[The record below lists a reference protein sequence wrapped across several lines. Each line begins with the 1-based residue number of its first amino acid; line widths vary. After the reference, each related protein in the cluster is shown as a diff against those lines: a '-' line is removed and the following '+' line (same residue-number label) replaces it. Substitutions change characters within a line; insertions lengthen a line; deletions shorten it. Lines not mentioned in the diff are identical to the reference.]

1 MKIRLPYFARFT
13 FASPSMNLDNYF
25 NGIDYDPDLL
35 YGGQQP
41 SQPARRKASREASA
55 ARDDYE
61 TEAPSRRKRQRT
73 ATPSDVERM
82 TRRAEED
89 RRAKTAE
96 RERKADRDRMDRD
109 HRERIERARM
119 REIEETERRER
130 LVSERRVRDAERAAE
145 KAARK
150 AEKEAARNNRRPL
163 TEWGI
168 VKFLCDKRTHAFFGV
183 VLMCVAVYLLIAAIS
198 FISVGGSDQSVVSS
212 LSIHQITTTGAKV
225 ENSSG
230 PVGASLAEMIFAQGL
245 GLGSLTAIV
254 YLAILGLGLMGI
266 KKCSFW
272 SVTFKSLLVAV
283 AISIV
288 GGFVGLWL
296 GSDFLYGGTHGLYV
310 NEFLVRNVD
319 WIGASLVSV
328 ILIAAVIYL
337 YLNDIISVYNRY
349 KSLQRARK
357 AKAEQ
362 IRFEQEEAQ
371 TRVREAMK
379 QSELD
384 NGDEPVDGPVGIE
397 HEAESRHEPIS
408 MGFGEEINDAV
419 DEYAIN
425 PSDRIAATETASA
438 SPLEQTNPAEV
449 TGLEKKVEII
459 SAADSSADSQQS
471 EQQNEQPEQLKE
483 TINQPVN
490 QQQEAAPANA
500 PVVAP
505 APNETQANGVEE
517 TGKERE
523 VGFEVTTNTIE
534 QADHISADLPF
545 DPTAELSHY
554 RRPSIDLLNEI
565 EVREDNVDM
574 LEQETNKE
582 RLVNVLRQFAV
593 EVSNISAIVGP
604 SVTLYKV
611 VPEEGVRIAR
621 IKGLEDD
628 IAMALSAKG
637 IRIIAPIP
645 GESSVGIEVPN
656 HQPQTVSIRK
666 ILSSKAFQESKAELP
681 IAMGATISNDV
692 FVADLTKM
700 PHLLVA
706 GATGMGKS
714 VGLNTIIASLLY
726 RKHPSELKLVLI
738 DPKRVE
744 FSNYASLERHFL
756 AELPADEEPIV
767 TKMENVLNTLNSLC
781 VEMEKRYDL
790 LKDAHV
796 VKVTKYNELFIQR
809 KLNPEKGHRYL
820 PYIVVIID
828 EFADLIMTAGK
839 QVETPIARLAQM
851 ARAVGIHLIIA
862 TQRPSTNVI
871 TGLIKA
877 NFPGR
882 IAFRVNQ
889 MVDSRTILDCP
900 GANRLNGMGD
910 MLFSVNGVMSRVQ
923 CAFIDTPEVHRIC
936 DFIDA
941 QAGFEHPYYLPEP
954 IGEDI
959 AGGASGGNAGG
970 VSRGGGNFERD
981 PLFEEVARYV
991 VQTGVASTSAVQ
1003 RTWRIGYNR
1012 AGSIMDQLEA
1022 AGIVGPATGGKARGV
1037 LVDSMQLGA
1046 MLDIDVE

>member
-1 MKIRLPYFARFT
+1 M
-13 FASPSMNLDNYF
+13 SSDNYY

-41 SQPARRKASREASA
+41 PQSPRRKYSR
-55 ARDDYE
+55 RDAD
-61 TEAPSRRKRQRT
+61 APESYDSEPQPRRKRQRT
-73 ATPSDVERM
+73 PPPADLDRM
-82 TRRAEED
+82 ARRAASD
-89 RRAKTAE
+89 RRE
-96 RERKADRDRMDRD
+96 RAASDRRDDIDRD
-109 HRERIERARM
+109 HRERVERARRREKEETERIERARI
-119 REIEETERRER
+119 REKEETERRER
-130 LVSERRVRDAERAAE
+130 LASERRVRDAERAAE
-145 KAARK
+145 KAARR
-150 AEKEAARNNRRPL
+150 AEREAARKDWKPVA
-163 TEWGI
+163 EWGV

-183 VLMCVAVYLLIAAIS
+183 VLICFAVYLLIAAIS
-198 FISVGGSDQSVVSS
+198 FINVGGSDQSAVSS
-212 LSIHQITTTGAKV
+212 LSVRQITDSGAKV
-225 ENSSG
+225 ENSAG

-272 SVTFKSLLVAV
+272 SVTFKSLLVAL

-288 GGFVGLWL
+288 GGFVGYWF
-296 GSDFLYGGTHGLYV
+296 GSDFLYGGTHGLFV
-310 NEFLVRNVD
+310 NQFLVKNVD
-319 WIGASLVSV
+319 WIGAFLVSL

-337 YLNDIISVYNRY
+337 YLNDIITVYNKY
-349 KSLQRARK
+349 KAVQKARRE
-357 AKAEQ
+357 KAEQ
-362 IRFEQEEAQ
+362 IRLEREEAQ
-371 TRVREAMK
+371 ARVKAAME
-379 QSELD
+379 QSELY
-384 NGDEPVDGPVGIE
+384 GEDENDESIP
-397 HEAESRHEPIS
+397 EAEPEIAPANLREPIS
-408 MGFGEEINDAV
+408 LGFGEEISDV
-419 DEYAIN
+419 EDEYAITPTREDTEEAVETEKPEPPETSTSPEDSDNSENAGSDEVPEDSDNSQNLEN
-425 PSDRIAATETASA
+425 PGNEAELPEDSDNPEESD
-438 SPLEQTNPAEV
+438 PAE
-449 TGLEKKVEII
+449 
-459 SAADSSADSQQS
+459 S
-471 EQQNEQPEQLKE
+471 EVK
-483 TINQPVN
+483 
-490 QQQEAAPANA
+490 
-500 PVVAP
+500 
-505 APNETQANGVEE
+505 
-517 TGKERE
+517 
-523 VGFEVTTNTIE
+523 FEVTSNTIE
-534 QADHISADLPF
+534 KADHISAEVPF

-554 RRPSIDLLNEI
+554 RRPTLDLLNEVEI
-565 EVREDNVDM
+565 NTDNTDT
-574 LEQETNKE
+574 LEQESNKE

-593 EVSNISAIVGP
+593 EVSSIKAIVGP

-656 HQPQTVSIRK
+656 HQPQTVSIRS

-681 IAMGATISNDV
+681 IAMGATISNEV

-756 AELPADEEPIV
+756 AELPADDEPIV
-767 TKMENVLNTLNSLC
+767 TKMENVLDTLNSLC

-796 VKVTKYNELFIQR
+796 VKVTKYNELFIRR

-900 GANRLNGMGD
+900 GANRLNGTGD

-936 DFIDA
+936 EFIDS
-941 QAGFEHPYYLPEP
+941 QAGFENPYYLPEP
-954 IGEDI
+954 VGDDMGAGAQP
-959 AGGASGGNAGG
+959 AGGSGG
-970 VSRGGGNFERD
+970 RGGGSFERD
-981 PLFEEVARYV
+981 PLLEEVARYV

-1022 AGIVGPATGGKARGV
+1022 AGIVGPASGGKARSV
-1037 LVDSMQLGA
+1037 LVDAIQLGS
-1046 MLDIDVE
+1046 MIDTELAD